1 MCDASQEIIVRNE
14 DCGSEEYITIS
25 KDEADLR
32 QESFAELL
40 FGRVTKEDIVDERGN
55 VLVDANEMLD
65 RKAIKTILAA
75 NVEMIKVRSP
85 LTCHVASGV
94 CQKCFGIDLST
105 RKMVEIGTPVGII
118 SSQSIGEPGTQLTLR
133 TFHSLSADVDSDI
146 TQGIRR
152 IEELFEIR
160 KPKKAAIV
168 APFDGTVELMESGKQ
183 IEMEITGEAEPK
195 PYIIK
200 D

>member
-1 MCDASQEIIVRNE
+1 M
-14 DCGSEEYITIS
+14 
-25 KDEADLR
+25 
-32 QESFAELL
+32 
-40 FGRVTKEDIVDERGN
+40 
-55 VLVDANEMLD
+55 
-65 RKAIKTILAA
+65 
-75 NVEMIKVRSP
+75 
-85 LTCHVASGV
+85 
-94 CQKCFGIDLST
+94 DLST
-105 RKMVEIGTPVGII
+105 RKMVEIGNPVGII

-168 APFDGTVELMESGKQ
+168 APFDGSVEFMESGKQ

-195 PYIIK
+195 PYIVK
-200 D
+200 DGYKVIVKVNQQVKK